1 MKKVYDAPTA
11 EKISFNY
18 QDQVVASGGSSQCG
32 GMHKEY
38 YNSDANDGCD
48 FYNEGIINAR

>member
-1 MKKVYDAPTA
+1 MKKFYGAPTA

-32 GMHKEY
+32 GTRKEY
-38 YNSDANDGCD
+38 TNREANENCD
-48 FYNEGIINAR
+48 FYYEGVINAR

>member
-1 MKKVYDAPTA
+1 MKRAYEKPMA
-11 EKISFNY
+11 EMIEFDYRN
-18 QDQVVASGGSSQCG
+18 QVVASGDQCG

-48 FYNEGIINAR
+48 FYNEGIINVR

>member
-1 MKKVYDAPTA
+1 MKKAYYAPTE
-11 EKISFNY
+11 EKTSFNY
-18 QDQVVASGGSSQCG
+18 EDQVVASGNQCG

-48 FYNEGIINAR
+48 FYNEGIINVT

>member
-18 QDQVVASGGSSQCG
+18 QDQVVASGGSRQCG